1 MKTIIVPVDFSTHSE
16 NALKVAATLA
26 LKHNATIIAVH
37 MMGLSDAILTKSSAT
52 DMEGM
57 FYVQLT
63 KKRFKEFLDNEYLDG
78 INVLQTVKNY
88 TVFSELDEVARE
100 HAADLIV
107 MGSHGNSGLSE
118 LFVGSNTEK
127 VVRTSQTPVLVI
139 KDDAAFNVQKAV
151 FACDFKKE
159 SIDAFTKTMSLFNL
173 LAIKPDLVYI
183 NLGGEHFL
191 STSEIDKRIAD
202 FIVHMQGMHLKPQD
216 ITIYADYTVESGVF
230 NYAAKT
236 KADLIALP
244 THGRRGMAHF
254 FSGSIGE
261 DIVNHSKLPV
271 LTVKI

>member
-63 KKRFKEFLDNEYLDG
+63 KKRFKEFLDKEYLDG

>member
-1 MKTIIVPVDFSTHSE
+1 MKTIIVPVDFSIHSE

-26 LKHNATIIAVH
+26 LEHKATIIAVH
-37 MMGLSDAILTKSSAT
+37 MMGLSDAILTKSSVT

-63 KKRFKEFLDNEYLDG
+63 KKRFEEFLDKEFLDG
-78 INVLQTVKNY
+78 IKVLQIVKNY

-100 HAADLIV
+100 RNADLIV

-118 LFVGSNTEK
+118 LFIGSNTEK
-127 VVRTSQTPVLVI
+127 VVRTSETPVLVI
-139 KDDAAFNVQKAV
+139 KDDKAFKVQKAI

-159 SIDAFTKTMSLFNL
+159 SIQAFSKTMRLFDL
-173 LAIKPDLVYI
+173 LAIKPDFVYI
-183 NLGGEHFL
+183 NLGGECFL
-191 STSEIDKRIAD
+191 STSEIDNRIAD
-202 FIVHMQGMHLKPQD
+202 FIAHVKGIVLNPND
-216 ITIYADYTVESGVF
+216 ITVYADYTVESGVF
-230 NYAAKT
+230 NYATKT